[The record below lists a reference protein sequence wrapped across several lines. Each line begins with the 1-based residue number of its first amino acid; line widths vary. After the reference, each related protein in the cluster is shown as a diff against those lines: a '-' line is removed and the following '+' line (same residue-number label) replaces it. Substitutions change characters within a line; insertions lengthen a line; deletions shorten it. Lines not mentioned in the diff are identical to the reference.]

1 MLAKFRENLMAISIG
16 NKPMALRTLNLLAM
30 GQKCIEVV
38 TRITKA
44 NLVQGVKESYFLL
57 KMIK

>member
-1 MLAKFRENLMAISIG
+1 MLAKFRENLTAISIS
-16 NKPMALRTLNLLAM
+16 NKPMDPRTLNLLAM
-30 GQKCIEVV
+30 GQKRIEVV